1 MVQSL
6 ASATVVE
13 QNHNLPQRGL
23 ALVGNIIIIETIII
37 KRTFKIIKKE
47 LILIIFVD
55 EQNGRTIL
63 TKHCCKSI
71 LCLIFFTIAM
81 HLYPNY
87 L

>member
-13 QNHNLPQRGL
+13 QNHNLPQRGP

-47 LILIIFVD
+47 LILIIFVE
-55 EQNGRTIL
+55 EQNMRTIL
-63 TKHCCKSI
+63 TKT
-71 LCLIFFTIAM
+71 LL
-81 HLYPNY
+81 
-87 L
+87 

>member
-37 KRTFKIIKKE
+37 KRTFKIIKKN
-47 LILIIFVD
+47 LF
-55 EQNGRTIL
+55 
-63 TKHCCKSI
+63 
-71 LCLIFFTIAM
+71 
-81 HLYPNY
+81 
-87 L
+87 